1 MERGFCVAPPV
12 CGLCFLGRRIGLGFG
27 QPSHPVEHG
36 TADPCLGLLV
46 GQGLGVQGVA
56 QDMFVVPRIL
66 SAVDRQGLRDA
77 LAGGL
82 INAYV
87 QPLKSGTMSTQA
99 QEHVLARTFPVPR
112 MCIYTSESSISTRLC
127 TIPSPAPYAR

>member
-87 QPLKSGTMSTQA
+87 QPPKEWNDEYTGSGARAGANFSSTA
-99 QEHVLARTFPVPR
+99 YVH
-112 MCIYTSESSISTRLC
+112 IYK
-127 TIPSPAPYAR
+127 